1 MSDFSIL
8 TGTKKVSL
16 QIDFSRE
23 NVVRF
28 GAQKF
33 NTGKK
38 FVGEN
43 ENQSWQE
50 SRVSVV
56 RNVLNCTDKI

>member
-1 MSDFSIL
+1 M
-8 TGTKKVSL
+8 SL

-50 SRVSVV
+50 SKVSVV

>member
-1 MSDFSIL
+1 M
-8 TGTKKVSL
+8 SL

-23 NVVRF
+23 NVVRH

-50 SRVSVV
+50 SKVSVV

>member
-1 MSDFSIL
+1 M
-8 TGTKKVSL
+8 SL

-33 NTGKK
+33 KASKK

-50 SRVSVV
+50 SEVSVV